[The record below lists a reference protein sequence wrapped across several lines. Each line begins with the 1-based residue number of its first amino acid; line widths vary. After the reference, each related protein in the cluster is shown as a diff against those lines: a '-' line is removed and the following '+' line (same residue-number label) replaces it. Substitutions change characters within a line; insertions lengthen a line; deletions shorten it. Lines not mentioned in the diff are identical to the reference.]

1 MCTYVNVWVQVTVQ
15 VYALVHVCEWHR
27 QISGLFLTP
36 FLQSAT
42 LPSFS
47 HGCWGLNLCLRA
59 YVASILLTE
68 PSPQLPTFAYFSGF
82 NISFRHF
89 LFTKNKHLPDVIM
102 IDEEYA
108 LITSLMLAELANEP
122 AI

>member
-1 MCTYVNVWVQVTVQ
+1 M
-15 VYALVHVCEWHR
+15 
-27 QISGLFLTP
+27 
-36 FLQSAT
+36 
-42 LPSFS
+42 
-47 HGCWGLNLCLRA
+47 
-59 YVASILLTE
+59 ASILLTE
-68 PSPQLPTFAYFSGF
+68 PSPQLPTFACFSGF

-89 LFTKNKHLPDVIM
+89 LLTKNKHLPDVIM